1 MFAIKIEKIS
11 NSNLDIYFATMS
23 KKYKIPK
30 TKLKKMWLDRNQS
43 YVYKEFNNIL
53 RQGKPVFRNVKTIKN
68 NRKNC

>member
-53 RQGKPVFRNVKTIKN
+53 RQRKTSFRNVKTIKN